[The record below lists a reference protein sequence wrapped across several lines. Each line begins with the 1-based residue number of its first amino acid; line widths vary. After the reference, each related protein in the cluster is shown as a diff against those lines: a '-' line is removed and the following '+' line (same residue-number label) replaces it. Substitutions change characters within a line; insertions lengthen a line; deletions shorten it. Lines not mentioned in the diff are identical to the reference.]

1 MTPEDHDI
9 IDKKHAQKHFNSCPT
24 SMVEMLLKL
33 KRAVPDTYSELQDDD
48 PTGKEGV
55 GHLVNAKLAG
65 NWTARRIP
73 AGDWEFPLVDIKAKL
88 AAGEPVGIV
97 ENPENAYA
105 HGWIVTA
112 VKTNAAGEEE
122 VHLKS
127 KYSEDGS
134 GSGKKSVP
142 MVVKAAELSK
152 HRWSDPLYL
161 EQISKAAGAP

>member
-1 MTPEDHDI
+1 
-9 IDKKHAQKHFNSCPT
+9 
-24 SMVEMLLKL
+24 MVEMLLKL

>member
-1 MTPEDHDI
+1 MNPEDHDI
-9 IDKKHAQKHFNSCPT
+9 IDNKHAQMHLNSCPT

-33 KRAVPDTYSELQDDD
+33 KRVVPDAYSELQDDD
-48 PTGKEGV
+48 PTGQKGV
-55 GHLVNAKLAG
+55 GHLVNAKLQG
-65 NWTARRIP
+65 NWIVRRIL
-73 AGDWEFPLVDIKAKL
+73 AGDWEFPLADIKAKL

-97 ENPENAYA
+97 ENPANAHA

-134 GSGKKSVP
+134 GSGKKSVT
-142 MVVKAAELSK
+142 MVVRAAELSK

-161 EQISKAAGAP
+161 EQIPKAAGAS

>member
-88 AAGEPVGIV
+88 AAGDRL
-97 ENPENAYA
+97 A
-105 HGWIVTA
+105 
-112 VKTNAAGEEE
+112 
-122 VHLKS
+122 
-127 KYSEDGS
+127 
-134 GSGKKSVP
+134 
-142 MVVKAAELSK
+142 LSK
-152 HRWSDPLYL
+152 IRKMHTHTGGL
-161 EQISKAAGAP
+161 